1 MSRTKKHRKENE
13 MRKRNGLLIVH
24 TGDGKGK
31 TTAALGLAL
40 RACGDGM
47 NVLILQFIKGNW
59 DSGEMRTIEA
69 LGKVSGMGLGHIELR
84 RFGRGFTRKEESEE
98 KRLEHVKAAH
108 EALDAARMAMDAG
121 KWDLLILDEI
131 NYAVDFGL
139 ISEQEMLSLAE
150 KRPENLHL
158 VFTGR
163 NARSSILTRADLVT
177 EMHCVKHPYAKG
189 IRAQRGIEF

>member
-1 MSRTKKHRKENE
+1 MS
-13 MRKRNGLLIVH
+13 KRNGLLIVH

-59 DSGEMRTIEA
+59 DSGEVRTIEA

-108 EALDAARMAMDAG
+108 EALEAARMAMDAG

-150 KRPENLHL
+150 NRPGNLHL

-163 NARSSILTRADLVT
+163 NARPSILSRADLVT
-177 EMHCVKHPYAKG
+177 EMHCVKHPYEKG

>member
-1 MSRTKKHRKENE
+1 MS
-13 MRKRNGLLIVH
+13 KRNGLLIVH

-47 NVLILQFIKGNW
+47 NVLILQFVKGNW
-59 DSGEMRTIEA
+59 DSGEVRTIEA

-84 RFGRGFTRKEESEE
+84 RFGRGFTRKEESDE

-150 KRPENLHL
+150 DRPENLHL

-163 NARSSILTRADLVT
+163 NARPSILSRADLVT
-177 EMHCVKHPYAKG
+177 EMHCVKHPYEKG